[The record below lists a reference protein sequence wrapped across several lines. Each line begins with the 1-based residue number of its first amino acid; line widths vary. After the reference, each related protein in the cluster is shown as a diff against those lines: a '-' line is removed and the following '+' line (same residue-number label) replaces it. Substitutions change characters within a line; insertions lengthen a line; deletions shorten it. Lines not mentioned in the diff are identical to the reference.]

1 MRFKKANLSEP
12 LVFIVEMIFFHAVSV
27 KLFKLNLNVHILNKL
42 RASEKKLRKTRP
54 KKEMT

>member
-12 LVFIVEMIFFHAVSV
+12 LVFNVEMIFFHAVSV
-27 KLFKLNLNVHILNKL
+27 KLFKLNLNVNKL